1 MFNPSWD
8 KLTDDNNNGDG
19 EERGK
24 VEEEE
29 ELTMANLSS
38 LSTSNVELQLIDDN
52 AKKNDDD
59 NDRDKNNNKL
69 NIFSSTKS
77 TTARSRIEKS
87 SSIVNNEEEDAAAA
101 AIIAESINPLF
112 NPSWDKIFGNFTS
125 YNKGGGVDDAANNDP
140 LLSSLNTSSN
150 VELQL
155 IDGNNNDDEND
166 DDIVASSKY
175 DTKRVSST
183 SSSVSSQALSINDFI
198 QMDKLLLKKNEE
210 SNNNEEDNKEEEDD
224 VHSSPGSYSSLS
236 LEARALLMSIANER
250 QVIELQDE
258 SSTPSPLSK
267 DNNGV
272 VCIDHHD
279 GSSSECTPPKIQRN
293 LQPIELFKDG
303 GRQDNLIKANSNA
316 IDKDEHPRDTNPR
329 KKCHDKDKKDQ
340 VLSND
345 GADGHNSVDNST
357 LEDTLDN
364 STLDSSLDNTTL
376 ISGEGTKESASL
388 HSNTYTFSALAQQ
401 VGSSMPTWLEDVVDK
416 IDDATYGKFQCGE
429 YPSDGEES
437 DDGTEYKRNSSS
449 SSGSRVRKRQSSL
462 HHRARERRRRE
473 RMHRRR
479 NHRAVPAAVEEGE
492 GGGAELANIDNRD
505 GGLDSPQ
512 RAYLVRF
519 SPGTIPRDDELPII
533 ADPDHD
539 DNSFDKVHQLRGT
552 SLERTNN
559 DGHVAT
565 VPVSDRVAKWEKKN
579 NVAVGK
585 SAETTSGSGNE
596 DGAGG
601 KRLDRFSRS
610 FNHKKRSFQLKRNWS
625 NKSTDV

>member
-1 MFNPSWD
+1 M
-8 KLTDDNNNGDG
+8 
-19 EERGK
+19 
-24 VEEEE
+24 
-29 ELTMANLSS
+29 
-38 LSTSNVELQLIDDN
+38 
-52 AKKNDDD
+52 
-59 NDRDKNNNKL
+59 
-69 NIFSSTKS
+69 
-77 TTARSRIEKS
+77 
-87 SSIVNNEEEDAAAA
+87 
-101 AIIAESINPLF
+101 
-112 NPSWDKIFGNFTS
+112 
-125 YNKGGGVDDAANNDP
+125 
-140 LLSSLNTSSN
+140 
-150 VELQL
+150 
-155 IDGNNNDDEND
+155 
-166 DDIVASSKY
+166 
-175 DTKRVSST
+175 
-183 SSSVSSQALSINDFI
+183 
-198 QMDKLLLKKNEE
+198 
-210 SNNNEEDNKEEEDD
+210 
-224 VHSSPGSYSSLS
+224 
-236 LEARALLMSIANER
+236 LMSIANER

-258 SSTPSPLSK
+258 SSTPSPLIN
-267 DNNGV
+267 DNNGAV
-272 VCIDHHD
+272 GGDHHD

-303 GRQDNLIKANSNA
+303 GRQDNLIKTNSNA
-316 IDKDEHPRDTNPR
+316 IEKDEHPRDTNPR

-479 NHRAVPAAVEEGE
+479 NHRAVPVAVEEGE
-492 GGGAELANIDNRD
+492 GGGAELANTDNRD
-505 GGLDSPQ
+505 GLDSPQ

-596 DGAGG
+596 DGAG
-601 KRLDRFSRS
+601 KRLDRISRS
-610 FNHKKRSFQLKRNWS
+610 FSHKKRSFQLKRNWS